1 MFKQILLGSLC
12 SIAIQTTVFAQQNA
26 VQPQPNRPEVSDVTR
41 DDASIKIK
49 RGKIQIVFALD
60 ATGSM
65 AGLMSAA
72 KDKIWSIAGSIT
84 QSDPA
89 PELELG
95 LIFYRD
101 KGDAFVTKRVP
112 LTDSIDFVYKELMGI
127 RAEGGGDSPESV
139 NQGLYEAVTL
149 FAWDE
154 SPDVYK
160 TVFLIGDQPPK
171 MKYTD
176 DVKYPETCIIAKG
189 KDIVLN
195 TILMGND
202 PTARKVWNEI
212 ANCSMGSFVNVNM
225 GVNDIA
231 VKTPYD
237 EDIAKL
243 NDELEGMTY
252 YYGSAYIKNKGAEAK
267 ALSEVVITSS
277 RSNVKAQRAEY
288 KMKYAAEKSRKL
300 EKSYD
305 LLQDVMDKKVD
316 ISTLKHDELPAE
328 LQKMTAAERKS
339 FIDGKLAERRKK
351 ETELQ
356 EKIKQRNAYIKE
368 SLSKKNAAEVK
379 NSFNNIIYDNIKQQT
394 KKKNIELT
402 GEAKY

>member
-1 MFKQILLGSLC
+1 MYKHYFLMLLC
-12 SIAIQTTVFAQQNA
+12 AMATQTTVLAQQHA
-26 VQPQPNRPEVSDVTR
+26 IQPQPVSPQVSGSTADDVP
-41 DDASIKIK
+41 IKIK

-65 AGLMSAA
+65 SGLMAAA

-95 LIFYRD
+95 LVFYRD
-101 KGDAFVTKRVP
+101 RGDAFVTKRVP
-112 LTDSIDFVYKELMGI
+112 LTDSIDYVYKELMGI

-139 NQGLYEAVTL
+139 NQGLYEAVTM

-154 SPDVYK
+154 SPEVYK
-160 TVFLIGDQPPK
+160 TVFLIGDQAPH

-176 DVKYPETCIIAKG
+176 DVKYPQTCIIAKG

-231 VKTPYD
+231 VKTPFD
-237 EDIAKL
+237 EDIAKM

-252 YYGSAYIKNKGAEAK
+252 YYGSAHIKNKGAEAK
-267 ALSEVVITSS
+267 QLSEVVITAS

-288 KMKYAAEKSRKL
+288 KMKYAAEKSKSSG
-300 EKSYD
+300 KSYD
-305 LLQDVMDKKVD
+305 LLKDVMDKKIDVN
-316 ISTLKHDELPAE
+316 TLKQEELPDE
-328 LQKMTAAERKS
+328 LQKMTEAERKT
-339 FIDGKLAERRKK
+339 FIEGKLVERKK
-351 ETELQ
+351 KEAELQ

-379 NSFNNIIYDNIKQQT
+379 NSFNNIIYENIKQQT

>member
-1 MFKQILLGSLC
+1 MFKHFLLMLLC
-12 SIAIQTTVFAQQNA
+12 MAATQTVVLAQQNTI
-26 VQPQPNRPEVSDVTR
+26 QPQAASPEIRTETAPDGVLIV
-41 DDASIKIK
+41 K

-72 KDKIWSIAGSIT
+72 KDKIWSIAASIT

-95 LIFYRD
+95 LVFYRD

-112 LTDSIDFVYKELMGI
+112 LTDSIDFVYKELMNI

-139 NQGLYEAVTL
+139 NQGLYEAVTQ

-171 MKYTD
+171 MTYKD
-176 DVKYPETCIIAKG
+176 DVKYPETCIIAKSR
-189 KDIVLN
+189 DIVLN

-212 ANCSMGSFVNVNM
+212 SNCAQGSFVNVNM

-237 EDIAKL
+237 EDIARM

-252 YYGSAYIKNKGAEAK
+252 YYGSAHVKSKGAEAK
-267 ALSEVVITSS
+267 ALSDVVVTAS

-288 KMKYAAEKSRKL
+288 KMKYAAEKSRTSGKT
-300 EKSYD
+300 YD
-305 LLQDVMDKKVD
+305 LLKDVMDKKVD
-316 ISTLKHDELPAE
+316 LNTLKQEELPDE
-328 LQKMTAAERKS
+328 MQKMNADERKA
-339 FIDGKLAERRKK
+339 FIQDKLAERKRK
-351 ETELQ
+351 EEELHK
-356 EKIKQRNAYIKE
+356 KIEQRNSYIKE
-368 SLSKKNAAEVK
+368 SLSKKDAAEVK
-379 NSFNNIIYDNIKQQT
+379 NSFNNIIYENIKQQT
-394 KKKNIELT
+394 KKKNIKLT